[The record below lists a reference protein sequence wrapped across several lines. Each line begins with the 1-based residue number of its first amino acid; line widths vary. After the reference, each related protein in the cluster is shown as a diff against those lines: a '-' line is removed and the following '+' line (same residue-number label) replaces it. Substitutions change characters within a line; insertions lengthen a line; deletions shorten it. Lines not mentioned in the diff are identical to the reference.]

1 MGTHPIFESDFDC
14 LTEKGFRK
22 MEWDNLDE
30 IMPNEITK
38 FDQNQISKWSNQLAA
53 ASYYF
58 SKTKDS
64 LKRNAETLKNIID
77 KLGWGSARAQGLG
90 HTITSFDRFSYG
102 DRLSIYIIRD
112 KPSPRN
118 QPLPPEAE
126 DGEDI
131 NDESSSHT
139 TSKSLRYS
147 PRRGQVYGFI
157 KIGHKPL
164 FVMDLNGNQLEVN
177 PLCVLD
183 FYVLEDYQRCG
194 YGKKLFEYMLKD
206 QLISN
211 PGQLAIDRP
220 SVKFKSFL
228 RKHYG
233 LSRNIPQVNNFVI
246 YEGFFK
252 FNQVRRNRNRL
263 MDDLQEKRAKS
274 HYQDRRNLLNRQR
287 SSELRYNKSESG
299 SLRHNYATPTQT
311 HPHKINN
318 ESSLPRLV
326 PPVSA
331 NKSTI
336 SKHVN
341 VPESVMKVTTEK
353 SEPIIRSKTLN
364 GCVGGGG
371 PRIEHSKTMLD
382 VNNFNPNG
390 KKESAVDQ
398 HYSKYINQWAPRSRK
413 SNHSSHRINTAF
425 NIFGVR
431 SNFG

>member
-1 MGTHPIFESDFDC
+1 
-14 LTEKGFRK
+14 
-22 MEWDNLDE
+22 
-30 IMPNEITK
+30 
-38 FDQNQISKWSNQLAA
+38 
-53 ASYYF
+53 
-58 SKTKDS
+58 
-64 LKRNAETLKNIID
+64 
-77 KLGWGSARAQGLG
+77 
-90 HTITSFDRFSYG
+90 
-102 DRLSIYIIRD
+102 
-112 KPSPRN
+112 
-118 QPLPPEAE
+118 
-126 DGEDI
+126 
-131 NDESSSHT
+131 
-139 TSKSLRYS
+139 
-147 PRRGQVYGFI
+147 
-157 KIGHKPL
+157 L

-206 QLISN
+206 QMISN

-252 FNQVRRNRNRL
+252 LNQVRRNRNRL
-263 MDDLQEKRAKS
+263 VDDLQEKRAKS

-287 SSELRYNKSESG
+287 SSELRYNKSESS
-299 SLRHNYATPTQT
+299 SLRNNYATPTQT
-311 HPHKINN
+311 HPHKISN

-326 PPVSA
+326 PPVSSA

-336 SKHVN
+336 SKHSN
-341 VPESVMKVTTEK
+341 VPESVMKATTDK

-364 GCVGGGG
+364 GCVGGGVG
-371 PRIEHSKTMLD
+371 GNTRIEHSKTMLD